1 MEVSPQTISI
11 SIEQIIGGVALFFI
25 GMRYMNHAMKF
36 IENVGMNFYAVKV
49 KKNSNGYSNGS
60 NKSRDIEKLQRT
72 IKENVDNWGCKSVDT
87 TQLLETL
94 IKETKKSN
102 KLHAIQLS
110 YMQVD
115 DRAALDREVIQ
126 ALSE

>member
-1 MEVSPQTISI
+1 MDIPSQVISI
-11 SIEQIIGGVALFFI
+11 SVEEIIGGGLLFFV
-25 GMRYMNHAMKF
+25 GLRYMNHAMKF
-36 IENVGMNFYAVKV
+36 VENFGMNLYEVKI
-49 KKNSNGYSNGS
+49 KKNGNGNGS
-60 NKSRDIEKLQRT
+60 RRTDDIQRLRKT
-72 IKENVDNWGCKSVDT
+72 IKENTENWDCKSVDT

-94 IKETKKSN
+94 ITETKKSN

-126 ALSE
+126 ALSG